1 MLAALLLKEIK
12 AINTNITTMHN
23 DRNNLVVVSDDIDD
37 IDQDV
42 DNQGD
47 GVAEALEERTET
59 VLVALVDVQVGSPAD
74 VVDQGFP

>member
-1 MLAALLLKEIK
+1 
-12 AINTNITTMHN
+12 MHN